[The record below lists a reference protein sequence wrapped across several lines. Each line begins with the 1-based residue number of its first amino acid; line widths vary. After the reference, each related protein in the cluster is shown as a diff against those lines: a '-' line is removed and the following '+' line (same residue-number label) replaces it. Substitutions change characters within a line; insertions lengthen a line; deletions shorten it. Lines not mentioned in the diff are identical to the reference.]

1 MATNEQ
7 AQGGWGLAIDFGTSF
22 TAAAIAHEDQ
32 IEVLEVEDARRFLS
46 AVLLAEDG
54 SLLVGRSAVNQARRF
69 PDRFERSPKRL
80 LGQPAALL
88 AGTPVEVVDMV
99 AAVLRHVGDAARVHQ
114 GASAPSWV
122 RLTHPAGWGPERRDV
137 LREAARRAGL
147 GEVELLS
154 EPEAAAWFFVD
165 DRRGEE
171 PVVDPG
177 GCVAVYDL
185 GGGTFDTAILKRTDD
200 EFALAGP
207 PGGLDWFG
215 GEDFDQR
222 LLDRVLARVY
232 ELDVETWR
240 QLKEPQTPGWSRAR
254 LQLREDVRE
263 AKEALSTTARV
274 NVPVSK
280 GEDVL
285 DVEVTR
291 AEFEHL
297 IRDDLQRTVG
307 ILEKT
312 ARDAGIKR
320 EGIAAVY
327 LTGGSSRIPLAA
339 ALASEFHPHTYTRP
353 DPKTLVARGALA
365 KPRTAE
371 TAQPASAEGGCTAGR
386 GTRLSRV
393 RSNHRQRS
401 ARRPSRERPG
411 RRPGNAR
418 RPSRERPSRPA
429 RKARPGARLLSRS
442 PRSAQSWCW
451 R

>member
-22 TAAAIAHEDQ
+22 TAAAIAHEGQ
-32 IEVLEVEDARRFLS
+32 VEVLEVEDARRVPPRCCWQRTVRCWS
-46 AVLLAEDG
+46 AA
-54 SLLVGRSAVNQARRF
+54 AAINQARG

-137 LREAARRAGL
+137 LREAADRAGL

-171 PVVDPG
+171 PVVDPAAASPSTTL
-177 GCVAVYDL
+177 VEAPSTL
-185 GGGTFDTAILKRTDD
+185 PILKREED
-200 EFALAGP
+200 EFSLAGP

-254 LQLREDVRE
+254 LQLREDVRQ

-312 ARDAGIKR
+312 ARDASVKR

-339 ALASEFHPHTYTRP
+339 ALASEFHPHTYARP

-365 KPRTAE
+365 KPGVAE
-371 TAQPASAEGGCTAGR
+371 TAKAVTSQGR
-386 GTRLSRV
+386 PNRRSWRRLSPNRLSRS
-393 RSNHRQRS
+393 RRPRS
-401 ARRPSRERPG
+401 ARWPSRERSG
-411 RRPGNAR
+411 L
-418 RPSRERPSRPA
+418 RPA
-429 RKARPGARLLSRS
+429 SVRRQSRLGQ
-442 PRSAQSWCW
+442 AAEG
-451 R
+451 